1 MSNASPGGNGGQRPR
16 VSGRHDLVRL
26 VKWLGLG
33 VGLLLVFVLSLALIR
48 FPETGAVDKQSQ
60 ESAGMGVGLSQV
72 TKAEID
78 LLDPTPLFLPTAHNA
93 GSHIAPRTLQ
103 MATQGNLS
111 SFPPKLFN
119 SPEALELHFPE
130 LVHLPQSPAEGL
142 RIGME
147 SNPYRS
153 IGQSD
158 EVSEPLSARLGFL
171 EVIPAAGGS
180 PVSMVL
186 TGASGAPSGDWRPME
201 WMATID
207 RKGLMGGLALVV
219 SSGVE
224 ECDNFFRRYLTDR
237 LRMGGRLQ
245 PGIYR
250 LRVGP

>member
-1 MSNASPGGNGGQRPR
+1 MSPASPEDKGGKRGLMSRR
-16 VSGRHDLVRL
+16 LDLVRL
-26 VKWLGLG
+26 AKWLGLG
-33 VGLLLVFVLSLALIR
+33 VCLMLVFILSLALIR
-48 FPETGAVDKQSQ
+48 FPDTRKVDNQ
-60 ESAGMGVGLSQV
+60 EQNSAGMGVGLSQV

-93 GSHIAPRTLQ
+93 GARVAPRTLQ

-119 SPEALELHFPE
+119 SPEALELHFPN
-130 LVHLPQSPAEGL
+130 LVHLPQSPADGL
-142 RIGME
+142 RIGAE
-147 SNPYRS
+147 PNPYRS
-153 IGQSD
+153 IGQLDAAS
-158 EVSEPLSARLGFL
+158 SPLSARLGFI
-171 EVIPAAGGS
+171 EVIPAAGGM
-180 PVSMVL
+180 PVSMAL
-186 TGASGAPSGDWRPME
+186 QAAPGAPSGDWRPME

-207 RKGLMGGLALVV
+207 RKGLMGSLALVV

-224 ECDNFFRRYLTDR
+224 ESDNFFRHYLTDW